1 MYRPSRRLLLAA
13 GLAAA
18 SMLLPA
24 AAQAQGYPA
33 KPVRLLVPFAPGGT
47 TDVLARLVAQKLGD
61 ALGQQFLVENRPGAG
76 GNIGTEMAVKAAPDG
91 YTLVMSFDGTMAINP
106 STYRALPYDPQR
118 DLAPV
123 ASVAQVP
130 LLFVVHPGVA
140 AKTVPEFVALAKAS
154 PGRINYSSAGNGSTG
169 HLTGEL
175 FKGRAGIDMVHVS
188 YKGGGQAVQDL
199 LGGQIQMVVTALPTV
214 EGHLKGG
221 KLRALAFT
229 SAKRV
234 PGAPEVPT
242 LVESGFPGFEVLSW
256 YGILAPAGT
265 PPDIVRKLNAE
276 INRLLDMPDVRER
289 LTTLG
294 AEPTGGTPE
303 QFAATIRTDTA
314 RWAKVVK
321 EAAIRID

>member
-1 MYRPSRRLLLAA
+1 MRLIVSVAALLFSGVLLAQ
-13 GLAAA
+13 
-18 SMLLPA
+18 P
-24 AAQAQGYPA
+24 YPS
-33 KPVRLLVPFAPGGT
+33 KPVRLVVPFAPGGT
-47 TDVLARLVAQKLGD
+47 TDVLARLLGQKLSEG
-61 ALGQQFLVENRPGAG
+61 LGQQFLVDNRPGAG
-76 GNIGTEMAVKAAPDG
+76 GNIGTELAAKAPADG

-106 STYRALPYDPQR
+106 SVYRKLPFDAQK

-130 LLFVVHPGVA
+130 LLIVVHPGVA
-140 AKTVPEFVALAKAS
+140 AANVAEFVALAKAN
-154 PGRINYSSAGNGSTG
+154 PKRVNYSSAGHGSTG

-175 FKGRAGIDMVHVS
+175 FAARAGIEMVHVS

-234 PGAPEVPT
+234 PGAPSVPT
-242 LVESGFPGFEVLSW
+242 LAESGYAGFDVLSW

-265 PPDIVRKLNAE
+265 PREVVGRLNTE
-276 INRLLDMPDVRER
+276 INAVLRAPDVRER
-289 LTTLG
+289 LAGLG

-303 QFAATIRTDTA
+303 QFAETIRADTA
-314 RWAKVVK
+314 RWAKVVAD
-321 EAAIRID
+321 AAIRID

>member
-1 MYRPSRRLLLAA
+1 VYPSIRRRLIACAAAAAALLPLAA
-13 GLAAA
+13 F
-18 SMLLPA
+18 
-24 AAQAQGYPA
+24 AQGYPA
-33 KPVRLLVPFAPGGT
+33 KPVRLIVPFAPGGT
-47 TDVLARLVAQKLGD
+47 TDVLARLVGQELGE
-61 ALGQQFLVENRPGAG
+61 ALGQQFVVENRPGAG
-76 GNIGTEMAVKAAPDG
+76 GNIGTEAAARSAPDG

-106 STYRALPYDPQR
+106 STYAKLAFDPQR

-123 ASVAQVP
+123 ANVAQVP

-140 AKTVPEFVALAKAS
+140 ARTIGEFVALAKAS

-175 FKGRAGIDMVHVS
+175 FKARARIDMVHVS

-229 SAKRV
+229 SAQRV

-242 LVESGFPGFEVLSW
+242 LAESGFAGFEVVSW

-265 PPDIVRKLNAE
+265 PQEIVRRLNAE
-276 INRLLDMPDVRER
+276 INRILRLPAVRDR
-289 LTTLG
+289 LAALG

-303 QFAATIRTDTA
+303 QFAETIRTDTA
-314 RWAKVVK
+314 RWAQVVR
-321 EAAIRID
+321 AAGIRIE